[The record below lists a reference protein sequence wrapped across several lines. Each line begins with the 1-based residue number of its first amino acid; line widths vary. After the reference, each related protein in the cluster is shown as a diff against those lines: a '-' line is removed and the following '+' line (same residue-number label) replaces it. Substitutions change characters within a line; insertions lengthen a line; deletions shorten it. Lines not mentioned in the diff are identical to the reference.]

1 MENKFLTKKHRTQVF
16 RYIIYL
22 AILLEQTI
30 SAKQITVAHGY
41 WEGVSFFIPVSRK
54 IVQDRLNQW
63 HDQNGDCQSPRLFLP
78 DSPIFPGLIKE
89 DQHPMYF
96 DFGPVTFT
104 DFENGMDP
112 HNPLFY
118 GLEISVSIPFLT
130 GTQSHLPFHSLA
142 LSIFYERSR
151 GDFPKPNFMFNYL
164 PVDEI
169 LLDGGK
175 LEMRNG
181 SDVLKITF
189 QRLHDSCVPPPD
201 IEQQEYDEYLTM
213 DYQSGLIKPD
223 FDYCDCHRTRN
234 DFCAMAEQL
243 KPDIDD
249 NLGNMCQI
257 WGFPNK
263 EQCETSVNVETVT
276 RGFREAMLLFEVED
290 AINAIASDYSGNF
303 TIGLKYPCL
312 QE

>member
-1 MENKFLTKKHRTQVF
+1 MENRILKVFCYFICLT
-16 RYIIYL
+16 
-22 AILLEQTI
+22 ILLEQTS
-30 SAKQITVAHGY
+30 SAEEITVARAR

-104 DFENGMDP
+104 DFEYGMDP

-118 GLEISVSIPFLT
+118 GIEFSVSIPFLT
-130 GTQSHLPFHSLA
+130 STQSHLPFHSLA
-142 LSIFYERSR
+142 LSVFYERSR

-169 LLDGGK
+169 LLDEGK

-189 QRLHDSCVPPPD
+189 QRLHDSCVLPPD
-201 IEQQEYDEYLTM
+201 IIQHEFDEYLTM

-223 FDYCDCHRTRN
+223 FDYCDCHRTGN
-234 DFCAMAEQL
+234 DYCALAEQL

-249 NLGNMCQI
+249 NLGDMCQI
-257 WGFPNK
+257 LGMTNK
-263 EQCETSVNVETVT
+263 ERCEASVNVETVT
-276 RGFREAMLLFEVED
+276 NGFREAVLLFEVED
-290 AINAIASDYSGNF
+290 AINAIASESVSANF